1 MGSPDRLMAWVR
13 AGDMSSL
20 ELRFKKTPNLFDEG
34 CYTLYYIRTVM
45 LPKPLMMVIPYAVYR
60 EGSITFLSLLRD
72 DKQSHVL
79 KMGYEIEVKEVLD
92 KADGKVKYYG
102 KIPNGDSWILLLK
115 AIPANIR

>member
-1 MGSPDRLMAWVR
+1 MGYPDRLMAWVK
-13 AGDMSSL
+13 AGDMGL
-20 ELRFKKTPNLFDEG
+20 ELRFKKTPNLFEEG
-34 CYTLYYIRTVM
+34 CYTLYCMHTVM
-45 LPKPLMMVIPYAVYR
+45 LPKSLMMVIPYAVYR
-60 EGSITFLSLLRD
+60 EDSIIILRD
-72 DKQSHVL
+72 DKQGRL

>member
-1 MGSPDRLMAWVR
+1 MGYPDRLMAWVR

-45 LPKPLMMVIPYAVYR
+45 LPKPLMMIIPYAVYR

>member
-1 MGSPDRLMAWVR
+1 MRG
-13 AGDMSSL
+13 
-20 ELRFKKTPNLFDEG
+20 
-34 CYTLYYIRTVM
+34 
-45 LPKPLMMVIPYAVYR
+45 VIPYAVYR

>member
-1 MGSPDRLMAWVR
+1 MGYPDRLMAWVR
-13 AGDMSSL
+13 TGDIGF
-20 ELRFKKTPNLFDEG
+20 ELRFKKTPNLFEEG

-45 LPKPLMMVIPYAVYR
+45 LPKSLMMVIPYAVYR
-60 EGSITFLSLLRD
+60 EGSIIILRD

-102 KIPNGDSWILLLK
+102 KIPNGDSWILTLK

>member
-1 MGSPDRLMAWVR
+1 MGYPDRLMAWVR
-13 AGDMSSL
+13 AGDRGL
-20 ELRFKKTPNLFDEG
+20 ELRFKKTPNLFGEG

-45 LPKPLMMVIPYAVYR
+45 LPKSLMMVIPYAVYR
-60 EGSITFLSLLRD
+60 EDSIIILRD
-72 DKQSHVL
+72 DKQGRL

-102 KIPNGDSWILLLK
+102 KIPNGDSWILTLK

>member
-1 MGSPDRLMAWVR
+1 MGYPDRLMAWVR
-13 AGDMSSL
+13 AGDMGL
-20 ELRFKKTPNLFDEG
+20 ELRFKKTPNLFEEG
-34 CYTLYYIRTVM
+34 CYTLYYISTVM
-45 LPKPLMMVIPYAVYR
+45 LPKSLMMVIPYAVYR
-60 EGSITFLSLLRD
+60 EGSIIISQD
-72 DKQSHVL
+72 DKQGRL